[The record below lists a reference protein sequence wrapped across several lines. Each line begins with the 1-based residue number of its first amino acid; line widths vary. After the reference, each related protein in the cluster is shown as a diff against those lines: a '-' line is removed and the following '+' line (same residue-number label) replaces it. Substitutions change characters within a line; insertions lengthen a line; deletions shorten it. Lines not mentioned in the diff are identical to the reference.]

1 VKRTLTLRSET
12 LTDLTATELTG
23 VVGGAQALPTTPV
36 QECYDDF
43 MHTKRATQ
51 CFCP

>member
-1 VKRTLTLRSET
+1 VKRTLTLKSES
-12 LTDLTATELTG
+12 LAPLTAGEMSG
-23 VVGGAQALPTTPV
+23 VGGGAQALPTTPV
-36 QECYDDF
+36 QQCYDDF